1 MSFTVRQRKSDR
13 ATLRVGDAFTF
24 PVNGSFGLSIVSDFE
39 DALVGFTLIPKSS
52 EVIFG
57 DLSQNYSRFD
67 KVVRIEYQIP
77 AKPKEINIL
86 ANAIYK
92 KLSLHI
98 SRQLFRETFVKA
110 ILYRKDFQRESAI
123 TKHVSGVKKLP
134 FSTEDY
140 GYDLNGAS
148 IKQLKK
154 LRKNLYSI
162 IKGKPATPEDMK
174 FIGFIK
180 KALHVQRDPRAEKI

>member
-1 MSFTVRQRKSDR
+1 MSFTIRQRKSDR
-13 ATLRVGDAFTF
+13 TTLRVGDAFTF
-24 PVNGSFGLSIVSDFE
+24 PINGTFGLSIVSDFE
-39 DALVGFTLIPKSS
+39 DTFVGFTLIPKSS

-77 AKPKEINIL
+77 AKRKEITVL
-86 ANAIYK
+86 ANDVYK

-98 SRQLFRETFVKA
+98 SRQLLSETFVKA

-123 TKHVSGVKKLP
+123 TKPVSGVKKLP
-134 FSTEDY
+134 FSTEGY

-154 LRKNLYSI
+154 LRENLYSI
-162 IKGKPATPEDMK
+162 IKGKPATKEDMK

-180 KALHVQRDPRAEKI
+180 KALHVQRDPRSEKI